1 MRNWNLTS
9 KNEFPLYKI
18 KVKNLSG
25 NLSTGIKANIR
36 KIERQLNP
44 FFKNLFLHSLW
55 RKSIFPQTILYSKL
69 DFLKSSCF
77 KNQFLGIE
85 NSHCFSGMR
94 TARNIFIATLAVAD
108 STLCLFTMPMTLMG
122 ILLKYWPFGT
132 NSWILCKISRTSPA
146 VTVFFSSYTMA
157 LIAVD
162 RHRFIVHNTKR
173 QVWFQWLSTVFTQ
186 RIWIWC
192 HFLIVFGAQTRYS
205 RRFLFIK

>member
-1 MRNWNLTS
+1 
-9 KNEFPLYKI
+9 
-18 KVKNLSG
+18 
-25 NLSTGIKANIR
+25 
-36 KIERQLNP
+36 
-44 FFKNLFLHSLW
+44 
-55 RKSIFPQTILYSKL
+55 
-69 DFLKSSCF
+69 
-77 KNQFLGIE
+77 
-85 NSHCFSGMR
+85 MR

-173 QVWFQWLSTVFTQ
+173 QV
-186 RIWIWC
+186 R
-192 HFLIVFGAQTRYS
+192 FLIVVQ
-205 RRFLFIK
+205 